1 MAPATVEGMN
11 PSSATAI
18 DIAEAAYDLQV
29 GAKKWL
35 PNLLERGAPM
45 FDHGLGCAG
54 AIWAG
59 QSEVGEPLIA
69 QLCAGPGHP
78 DLGTRFARAARAA
91 RPHGRHRV
99 PSPRPAGVRTA
110 SESAETQPRVLRAL
124 QKHVGCED
132 VLGLWALDPD
142 LHGVGIHMP
151 TSERL
156 ALSSSGRARW
166 EKLATH
172 IAAGHR
178 LRCRLGFADELA
190 GAPLS
195 EIPLQAD
202 ALIDPK
208 RFVVTH
214 ARRTARNEDA
224 AGALR
229 EIARRVDKARGR
241 AGRQDPD
248 RALEVWEG
256 LVRGRWSLIDWFD
269 SDGRRFVVALPN
281 APQCGDPRGLT
292 ERELQVAT
300 LSARGES
307 AKLIGYRLRLT
318 RPRISQLLR
327 CAMRK
332 LGVKTQAE
340 LVLKLAPF
348 RRGAS

>member
-1 MAPATVEGMN
+1 MT
-11 PSSATAI
+11 PSYAAAI
-18 DIAEAAYDLQV
+18 DIAEAAYDLQI

-54 AIWAG
+54 TIWAG
-59 QSEVGEPLIA
+59 ESEAGEPLIA

-91 RPHGRHRV
+91 RPQGSHRSSSSSP
-99 PSPRPAGVRTA
+99 PSVRAA
-110 SESAETQPRVLRAL
+110 SESAESQPSVLRAF

-142 LHGVGIHMP
+142 LHGVGINMP

-156 ALSSSGRARW
+156 ALSRSGRARW
-166 EKLATH
+166 EKLAVH

-178 LRCRLGFADELA
+178 LRCRLGFSEELA

-195 EIPLQAD
+195 EIPIEAE

-208 RFVVTH
+208 RFVVTD
-214 ARRTARNEDA
+214 ARGSARDRDV

-229 EIARRVDKARGR
+229 EMARQVDKARGR

-281 APQCGDPRGLT
+281 APNCGDPRGLT
-292 ERELQVAT
+292 DRELQVAK

-307 AKLIGYRLRLT
+307 AKLIGYTLGLSRQRV
-318 RPRISQLLR
+318 SQLLR
-327 CAMRK
+327 RAMHK
-332 LGVKTQAE
+332 LGVKTQPQLVVE
-340 LVLKLAPF
+340 LATFRKSAP
-348 RRGAS
+348 